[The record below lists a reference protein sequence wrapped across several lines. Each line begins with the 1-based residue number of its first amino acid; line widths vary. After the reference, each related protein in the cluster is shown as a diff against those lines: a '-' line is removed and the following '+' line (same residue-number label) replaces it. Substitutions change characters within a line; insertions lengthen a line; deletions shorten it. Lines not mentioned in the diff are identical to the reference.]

1 MIHLTILQMDLSS
14 EEKLKQAKTM
24 MKDLETSIQE
34 SGIVTSGN
42 GKLDLFF
49 CGFKS
54 SDFFNPS

>member
-1 MIHLTILQMDLSS
+1 MDLSS

>member
-1 MIHLTILQMDLSS
+1 
-14 EEKLKQAKTM
+14 M
-24 MKDLETSIQE
+24 MKNLETTIQE

-54 SDFFNPS
+54 SDFFNPSAASALYLEIDKTNQLNEEGM